1 MRELL
6 GIFIGA
12 IILVTVM
19 IMMPGCTEQEM
30 ARNYGGTETIVL
42 EKGAR
47 LVNITWKS
55 SGANGMTASSLWI
68 LTKQDTTKPVTYSF
82 KEKSGFGVMEGEVII
97 KEQ

>member
-1 MRELL
+1 MKKILTVW
-6 GIFIGA
+6 ISA
-12 IILVTVM
+12 ITVM
-19 IMMPGCTEQEM
+19 TLIFGCNEQEM

-55 SGANGMTASSLWI
+55 SGANGTTASSLWI

-82 KEKSGFGVMEGEVII
+82 KEKSGFGVMEGQVII